1 MRALNIVFLL
11 TFIFGVL
18 VSCSFL
24 NDTGEVITTEN
35 LVMRTDQSVYTAQLE
50 ENLPPAIYGFKII
63 ATFENS
69 TDQTIYLS
77 RCDPDSPQPIHG
89 VKLLDAE
96 EFDRSGYSGFY
107 ACAGHNHPISVRS
120 GSVRIDTLHIS
131 GPNSWNHFTKESSG
145 ILKGK
150 FQLGYD
156 VQTCR
161 SGDGCDLPDSLS
173 QSNEFEVR
181 LAE

>member
-1 MRALNIVFLL
+1 MERSAIFPLL
-11 TFIFGVL
+11 LLLI
-18 VSCSFL
+18 SCSIL
-24 NDTGEVITTEN
+24 SEGPKEELTTKN
-35 LVMRTDQSVYTAQLE
+35 LVFQTDQSTYTTQLK
-50 ENLPPAIYGFKII
+50 ENLPPAIYGFTII
-63 ATFENS
+63 ATFENR

-77 RCDPDSPQPIHG
+77 RCDPNSRQPIYG
-89 VKLLDAE
+89 LKLLNAE
-96 EFDRSGYSGFY
+96 ESDRSGYSWFY
-107 ACAGHNHPISVRS
+107 ACAGHNHPIAVRP

-131 GPNSWNHFTKESSG
+131 GPNSWDHFTKESSG
-145 ILKGK
+145 VLEGK

-156 VQTCR
+156 VLTCR